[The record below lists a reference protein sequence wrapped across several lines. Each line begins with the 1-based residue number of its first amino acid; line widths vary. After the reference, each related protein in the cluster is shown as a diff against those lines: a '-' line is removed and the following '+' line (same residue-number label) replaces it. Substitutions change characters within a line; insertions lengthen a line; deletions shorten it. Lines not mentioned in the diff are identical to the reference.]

1 MSVLLIADINGN
13 DSSVDQTSKA
23 LSAAK
28 ELGSVTILSF
38 GSGIEELN
46 NNLKLSVDPNIIIQ
60 PIDDYGIDGD
70 FVESQAFA
78 FLAIRSI
85 LKLPISFPETTG
97 CNTPTLGGEII
108 NFK

>member
-46 NNLKLSVDPNIIIQ
+46 NNLKKLE
-60 PIDDYGIDGD
+60 PIDRVLT
-70 FVESQAFA
+70 VEKDSFSNGSKR
-78 FLAIRSI
+78 IR
-85 LKLPISFPETTG
+85 KRN
-97 CNTPTLGGEII
+97 NTFFWFRYRRI
-108 NFK
+108 K

>member
-1 MSVLLIADINGN
+1 MTVLLIADINGN

-46 NNLKLSVDPNIIIQ
+46 NNLK
-60 PIDDYGIDGD
+60 
-70 FVESQAFA
+70 
-78 FLAIRSI
+78 
-85 LKLPISFPETTG
+85 K
-97 CNTPTLGGEII
+97 
-108 NFK
+108 

>member
-46 NNLKLSVDPNIIIQ
+46 NNLIAINNSLGLDDADLIDQLSAIQNKNKLLESSKLEIQ
-60 PIDDYGIDGD
+60 
-70 FVESQAFA
+70 
-78 FLAIRSI
+78 
-85 LKLPISFPETTG
+85 K
-97 CNTPTLGGEII
+97 
-108 NFK
+108 

>member
-38 GSGIEELN
+38 GSGI
-46 NNLKLSVDPNIIIQ
+46 I
-60 PIDDYGIDGD
+60 Y
-70 FVESQAFA
+70 
-78 FLAIRSI
+78 
-85 LKLPISFPETTG
+85 
-97 CNTPTLGGEII
+97 
-108 NFK
+108 